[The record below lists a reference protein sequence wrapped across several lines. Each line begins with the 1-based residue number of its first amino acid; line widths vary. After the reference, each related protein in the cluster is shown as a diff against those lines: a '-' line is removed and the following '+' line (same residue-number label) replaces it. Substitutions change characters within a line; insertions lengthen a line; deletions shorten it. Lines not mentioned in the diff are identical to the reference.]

1 MTYFYSS
8 GPLMHSKK
16 PSHKNTQGKTSWKRT
31 SWSKKLC
38 LSALCLSAAVLIPGC
53 ASTATG
59 AKQSALVGI
68 SQTETLKSEAPD
80 GSVFAIIRYP
90 AVVETAAKDA
100 YYKAFES
107 SSIGGRKGSG
117 RDGAEI
123 ENIADS
129 VIVKSNYFA
138 LSLFKEMAARLPEHS
153 TLLSPHA
160 IKLDANGKLT
170 SEPITKAENLPSVVS
185 VDFATYSFPDASQM
199 MGDAPLTFGDLV
211 TPLVS
216 VRTDHR
222 AAAPTQGVLFA
233 SAPLI
238 PFAAGTGQMTA
249 RQSMGVMQTG
259 QFDTQAPELDFISYI
274 SKDARLQVPTQS
286 LKQGPADNVVVTY
299 PVEKIKLDG
308 VALSRLETASDGS
321 VDPLERVFSD
331 AMADNIIRLINRA
344 DTKKAVM
351 ARKAAAIAEYDPS
364 LATLTFMGSDT
375 ADYQARLRYAG
386 RLLDAERKY
395 LSVQSLR
402 IFDGIHNGEMGVQ
415 MRDMIQAEYK
425 VLEHRRKLARQQ
437 NQATAL
443 AVLGAVAA
451 GAAIANGGGG
461 RDRCNDARTQQE
473 FNNCI
478 RRQNRTNTGNQIL
491 TNLAIQGAIVAANEA
506 VSLNSRSKSV
516 GRNYLSSIVP
526 ALEQQTSVT
535 VDLLE
540 SSETIT
546 AIRYED
552 LKSKLQGLYSS
563 RQRALD
569 TVATR
574 CAFNQKDGT
583 SGTWMGVCEN
593 GKANG
598 PGVGVIQNTDGTAI
612 EYYGMASDGLAHGAG
627 LMIMHD
633 TKASHTIEGNFVEGL
648 ADGAARI
655 SKPGQSDK
663 LRTYQAGQDIGSASQ
678 LPASP
683 FEIAHAR

>member
-170 SEPITKAENLPSVVS
+170 SEPITKAENLPS
-185 VDFATYSFPDASQM
+185 
-199 MGDAPLTFGDLV
+199 
-211 TPLVS
+211 S

-274 SKDARLQVPTQS
+274 SKDARLQVPTQ
-286 LKQGPADNVVVTY
+286 T
-299 PVEKIKLDG
+299 
-308 VALSRLETASDGS
+308 
-321 VDPLERVFSD
+321 F
-331 AMADNIIRLINRA
+331 RA
-344 DTKKAVM
+344 
-351 ARKAAAIAEYDPS
+351 R
-364 LATLTFMGSDT
+364 F
-375 ADYQARLRYAG
+375 
-386 RLLDAERKY
+386 
-395 LSVQSLR
+395 
-402 IFDGIHNGEMGVQ
+402 F
-415 MRDMIQAEYK
+415 
-425 VLEHRRKLARQQ
+425 
-437 NQATAL
+437 
-443 AVLGAVAA
+443 
-451 GAAIANGGGG
+451 
-461 RDRCNDARTQQE
+461 
-473 FNNCI
+473 
-478 RRQNRTNTGNQIL
+478 
-491 TNLAIQGAIVAANEA
+491 
-506 VSLNSRSKSV
+506 
-516 GRNYLSSIVP
+516 
-526 ALEQQTSVT
+526 
-535 VDLLE
+535 
-540 SSETIT
+540 
-546 AIRYED
+546 
-552 LKSKLQGLYSS
+552 
-563 RQRALD
+563 
-569 TVATR
+569 
-574 CAFNQKDGT
+574 
-583 SGTWMGVCEN
+583 
-593 GKANG
+593 
-598 PGVGVIQNTDGTAI
+598 
-612 EYYGMASDGLAHGAG
+612 
-627 LMIMHD
+627 
-633 TKASHTIEGNFVEGL
+633 
-648 ADGAARI
+648 
-655 SKPGQSDK
+655 
-663 LRTYQAGQDIGSASQ
+663 
-678 LPASP
+678 
-683 FEIAHAR
+683 